1 MCYCCVLWLYWECS
15 WLTTAEQIY
24 LQVQIKLPD
33 KSSETRKG
41 NPGGSS
47 GLRSSKLMNLTSLT
61 RSDSGRPA
69 DLSEVLW
76 ELRQLIKQTSLKELS
91 AVNRTYEINGKGR
104 FETSADELETWVKRK
119 GTSSVS
125 HWEIPIGTW
134 HHRRL
139 NVLCLALSS
148 KGQMVS
154 LVAFKETKPF
164 QRRFLFLKPVSDAVW
179 WLWRCSG
186 HQ

>member
-1 MCYCCVLWLYWECS
+1 MCYCWVLWLYWECS

-33 KSSETRKG
+33 KSSGTRKG
-41 NPGGSS
+41 DLGGSS

-104 FETSADELETWVKRK
+104 FETSAGV
-119 GTSSVS
+119 GNVS
-125 HWEIPIGTW
+125 EAERNQLG
-134 HHRRL
+134 
-139 NVLCLALSS
+139 
-148 KGQMVS
+148 VS
-154 LVAFKETKPF
+154 LRNSNRYLTSPAPEC
-164 QRRFLFLKPVSDAVW
+164 PVFGA
-179 WLWRCSG
+179 L
-186 HQ
+186 